1 MSDDR
6 RGTYRR
12 NAFTFGAIEIPGG
25 KVDCLVWDVN
35 DTGALIEVDTQVE
48 LPDEFR
54 VSLAPEAEARAAT
67 LAWQRGKRA
76 GIVFNP

>member
-12 NAFTFGAIEIPGG
+12 NAFTFGAVETAEGEIG
-25 KVDCLVWDVN
+25 CLVWDVN
-35 DTGALIEVDTQVE
+35 ESGALIEIESEVD
-48 LPDEFR
+48 LPETLR
-54 VSLAPEAEARAAT
+54 ARLAPEAEYREAT

-76 GIVFNP
+76 GLAFPT